1 MTLVPT
7 VLLLGAILL
16 NDAPPATVVVSATFW
31 SGRGP
36 CELLPDGSRR
46 WALLQGFTIRKVHRG
61 SVRSASIGVEPDVV
75 RSVEAEGP
83 LVEGRE
89 YVLFLRPSEDS
100 LKALGRPGPHHFR
113 DALAAEEVLSIVE
126 RKALEKGG
134 SGG

>member
-1 MTLVPT
+1 MTLAPA

-16 NDAPPATVVVSATFW
+16 NDTPPATVVVSATFW

-100 LKALGRPGPHHFR
+100 LKALGRPGPHRFH
-113 DALAAEEVLSIVE
+113 DALAAEEVLSIVDRE
-126 RKALEKGG
+126 ALEKAG